1 MVFCLWR
8 HPLNLLRGCDTES
21 TLSEYRY
28 DSEMANFRKLSD
40 SEIEILY
47 ANLEK
52 AHRNQLAIKG
62 VRLPSL
68 RQGDQYTNQALA
80 LVGLYSVMGELVLKD
95 ELTAFIRQYVD
106 GSPDGQNAR
115 HLRRQF
121 GWHILSKNARDSGTE
136 DWPSNSYMLKSIDSA
151 HPLFPFGDELEDD
164 LETTNLITL
173 PDFIVQ
179 IQEIKQKYEPSIDHP
194 QNAKCKELLQSL
206 NQRWIDLCGPEF
218 TSDGDN
224 VFQLDGDSSNGVGI
238 FPKVVWSRLTDV
250 SFSKSATRGFYL
262 VLLFSE
268 KAQTCH
274 LSINQGTDGH
284 VGPGL
289 KIALRNNA
297 NRMIELIGPDRLA
310 GLTLEINLATTTT
323 RGKNYENGHVCGITY
338 DINHLPTEEVFVS
351 ETKRLLS
358 ILAHLYQH
366 NTELLNARSNSG
378 QIELMETETDAILKL
393 SAQLNWSI
401 ERTQEVIEALRGD
414 KRQIILGGPPGT
426 GKTFAAQK
434 IAEFF
439 AEDEEHIKLVQFHPS
454 YGYEDFVEGLR
465 PVALPNGGFEFKR
478 VPGVIPTMSNLI
490 ENDGETRVLIIDE
503 MNRANIARVFGE
515 LMFLLEYRDKSI
527 QLMIDNRDFSL
538 PPNLIIIG
546 TMNTVD
552 RSARSLDIAMRRR
565 FRFFQLLPDVEVLKN
580 MYSKPNSVL
589 LNDLGQ
595 ELYTGFEK
603 LNEKLQNELDRHHT
617 IGHSFFI
624 HKHMT
629 KENLRNIWNQE
640 IFPIIEEYFFD
651 DDKQTA
657 EYSLNAFWPSV

>member
-1 MVFCLWR
+1 
-8 HPLNLLRGCDTES
+8 
-21 TLSEYRY
+21 
-28 DSEMANFRKLSD
+28 MANIQKLSD
-40 SEIEILY
+40 SEIENLY
-47 ANLEK
+47 ANLAE
-52 AHRNQLAIKG
+52 AHRNQLAVKG
-62 VRLPSL
+62 VRLPNL

-80 LVGLYSVMGELVLKD
+80 LVGLYSVMGEKVLKD

-121 GWHILSKNARDSGTE
+121 GWHILSKNAKDSGTE
-136 DWPSNSYMLKSIDSA
+136 NWPTNSFMLKDIDSA
-151 HPLFPFGDELEDD
+151 HPLFPFDELDDD
-164 LETTNLITL
+164 LDATNPASITEIM
-173 PDFIVQ
+173 FQ
-179 IQEIKQKYEPSIDHP
+179 IQEIKQTYIPFLDHP
-194 QNAKCKELLQSL
+194 QNVKCKELLKSL
-206 NQRWIDLCGPEF
+206 NQRWIDQCGPVF
-218 TSDGDN
+218 TSDG
-224 VFQLDGDSSNGVGI
+224 VETYQLDGDFSKGAST
-238 FPKVVWSRLTDV
+238 FPKVVWTRLTDFRY
-250 SFSKSATRGFYL
+250 SNSATRGCYL

-268 KAQTCH
+268 KGQTCH
-274 LSINQGTDGH
+274 LSINQGTDGY
-284 VGPGL
+284 VGRGL
-289 KIALRNNA
+289 KVALRQKA
-297 NRMIELIGPDRLA
+297 NRMIELIGQERLV
-310 GLTLEINLATTTT
+310 GLTQEINLETTAT
-323 RGKNYENGHVCGITY
+323 RGKNYEKGHVCGISY
-338 DINHLPTEEVFVS
+338 NINHLPSEEVFVNDS
-351 ETKRLLS
+351 KRLLG
-358 ILAHLYQH
+358 ILAYLYQH
-366 NTELLNARSNSG
+366 NTELMNATSKPD
-378 QIELMETETDAILKL
+378 QIELFETETNAITDL
-393 SAQLNWSI
+393 SIQLNWSL
-401 ERTQEVIEALRGD
+401 ERTREVIEALRGD

-478 VPGVIPTMSNLI
+478 VPGVIPTISNLI

-527 QLMIDNRDFSL
+527 QLMIDNRDFTL

-589 LNDLGQ
+589 TNDLGQ

-603 LNEKLQNELDRHHT
+603 LNEKLRNELDRHHT

-629 KENLRNIWNQE
+629 KEKLRNVWNQE
-640 IFPIIEEYFFD
+640 IFPLVEEYFFD
-651 DDKQTA
+651 DDEKTA